1 MMRAPAAQGRR
12 SWRSG
17 VMRGAPGVEA
27 AGAAEVGARGLAV
40 LTDEL
45 AAVAGLGEAAR
56 WAARMIQVW
65 PKNWYLGLG

>member
-1 MMRAPAAQGRR
+1 M
-12 SWRSG
+12 
-17 VMRGAPGVEA
+17 EA
-27 AGAAEVGARGLAV
+27 AGAAEVRARGVAA

-45 AAVAGLGEAAR
+45 AAVAGLGEAVR